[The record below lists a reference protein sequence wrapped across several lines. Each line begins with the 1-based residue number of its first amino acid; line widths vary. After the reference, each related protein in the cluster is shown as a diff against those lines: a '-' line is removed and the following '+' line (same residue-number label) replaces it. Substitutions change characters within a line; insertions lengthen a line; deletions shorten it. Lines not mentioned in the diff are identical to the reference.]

1 MSKSRG
7 NTGLIT
13 PRKDYR
19 KNPIPSRVC
28 AQKPE
33 EILPGEG
40 KIFTLPAPPLE
51 RGFDSR
57 HFSSGFN

>member
-51 RGFDSR
+51 RGLTAAIFR
-57 HFSSGFN
+57 QGFN